1 MPYRKITNLPPSI
14 RHSLPKGAQTL
25 FLKAFNG
32 AFHQY
37 KGDESLVF
45 KVAWSAVKKSY
56 RKNAQGKWVKKKK

>member
-14 RHSLPKGAQTL
+14 QHVLPKRAQTL
-25 FLKAFNG
+25 FLKAFNS

-37 KGDESLVF
+37 KGDEGRTF
-45 KVAWSAVKKSY
+45 RIAWGAVKKSY